1 MVVHAV
7 TRNLNKV
14 IDINYYPVDEAEY
27 SNKRHRPV
35 GIGIQGLADT
45 FMELRMP
52 YQSDDAKKLNKEI
65 FETIYFAAMSMSKDL
80 AKEGGD
86 GKKVGP
92 YDS

>member
-1 MVVHAV
+1 M
-7 TRNLNKV
+7 RSEQRREKC
-14 IDINYYPVDEAEY
+14 
-27 SNKRHRPV
+27 RHLRLA
-35 GIGIQGLADT
+35 IQGLADT

-52 YQSDDAKKLNKEI
+52 YQSDDAKRLNKEI

-80 AKEGGD
+80 AKEVVD